1 MATKKLK
8 SYKGR
13 RLRLTRLDECGA
25 PAYGAAGSIVTG
37 GFITVTIGR
46 EEEAGDETTQKN
58 AWGELCISEKDP
70 DVMKWAN
77 VSVQMCEIDP
87 GVLDI
92 MAGALPITSGT
103 DTIGAFFGQDAPIG
117 GYAVEVWTKVAG
129 IDACVAGAQ
138 EWGYVSVPNI
148 KNGKLDG
155 DFTIEN
161 GPLNITLAG
170 QGFPATAD
178 WGLTPYGDN
187 PLKLTGGFLA
197 GQIWAVVR
205 TDVQP
210 PDETVGA
217 VALTQLPSKSAVDPG
232 DVFAAEPT
240 VTAQDSTNAAK
251 LAPLGYVVAPPGT
264 AWATGEFF
272 AVGTFHFNWSGTAW
286 AAGPH
291 A

>member
-1 MATKKLK
+1 MATKKMK

-13 RLRLTRLDECGA
+13 RLRVTRTDECGA
-25 PAYGAAGSIVTG
+25 PAYGVAGQIVTE
-37 GFITVTIGR
+37 GFITVTISR
-46 EEEAGDETTQKN
+46 EEESGDETTQKN

-87 GVLDI
+87 GMLDI
-92 MAGALPITSGT
+92 MAGALPITSGA
-103 DTIGAFFGQDAPIG
+103 DTIGAFFGPDAPLG

-129 IDACVAGAQ
+129 IDACAGGVQ
-138 EWGYVSVPNI
+138 EWGYVAVPFI

-161 GPLNITLAG
+161 GPLNITLLG
-170 QGFPATAD
+170 QGFPATDA

-187 PLKLTGGFLA
+187 PLKRAGGFLA
-197 GQIWAVVR
+197 GQTWAVVR

-210 PDETVGA
+210 PDVTTGA
-217 VALTQLPSKSAVDPG
+217 VALVELPSKAAVDVG
-232 DVFAAEPT
+232 DVFAAEAT
-240 VTAQDSTNAAK
+240 VTAEDAPSAAL
-251 LAPLGYVVAPPGT
+251 LAGLGYVVAAPGT
-264 AWATGEFF
+264 AWGTGEFF
-272 AVGTFHFNWSGTAW
+272 SVGTFKFNWTGSAW
-286 AAGPH
+286 AAGIH